1 VGSAIEVEDVSKHFR
16 LYHEKPHSL
25 KERVILLGRNT
36 YEEFWALRNISFDV
50 AQGQTMGLLGH
61 NGSGKSTLLKC
72 IAGILRPTGGRI
84 RKAGRTAALLELGSG
99 FHPDLT
105 GRENLFLNG
114 SILGLSRRDVA
125 RIFDDVV
132 AFAELDQFIDN
143 QDKHYSSGMYARLA
157 FALAV
162 HVEPEILLID
172 EVLAVGDE
180 SFQRKCLERIK
191 QFQREGRTILLVTH
205 AADLVRQICDRAAVL
220 DHGNLVSLDDPG
232 PAVAVFRDTL
242 LKGGLAVPPEAVGT
256 PEYDPAQPIRIV
268 NVGVEYPDPTRE
280 HLWPGEPL
288 RIHVFYDA
296 TERIDDIVF
305 SLSITDQHGYWLVG
319 TSTGALGTEVPFVE
333 GPGTVVFDI
342 ASVGL
347 LDGVYDISVGAHN
360 KLGGVIYAQR
370 EQKDHFAV
378 ANSTLNHGLI
388 HVSATAHHL
397 PGSSG
402 VGDADGLTHDE
413 P

>member
-1 VGSAIEVEDVSKHFR
+1 
-16 LYHEKPHSL
+16 
-25 KERVILLGRNT
+25 
-36 YEEFWALRNISFDV
+36 
-50 AQGQTMGLLGH
+50 
-61 NGSGKSTLLKC
+61 
-72 IAGILRPTGGRI
+72 
-84 RKAGRTAALLELGSG
+84 
-99 FHPDLT
+99 
-105 GRENLFLNG
+105 
-114 SILGLSRRDVA
+114 
-125 RIFDDVV
+125 
-132 AFAELDQFIDN
+132 
-143 QDKHYSSGMYARLA
+143 MYARLA

-305 SLSITDQHGYWLVG
+305 SLSITDQHGYWLDAGEDGRIRDIIAERVRDLDRSASAEAAWGGFLNNLRHQGRGLVG